1 MAQLKVKQISDF
13 VTAVAS
19 VHNGTAGTQTTADI
33 AAAKSQAISSAVSAD
48 VLLASD
54 TDVVASGLSNEL
66 LARASGDTDAIAS
79 ALSSSIVKADAA
91 QAAAELTA
99 ESKDVVRAGAASTA
113 TAAVATDLATVATD
127 LASELVTR
135 AADDSALSGRIITEK
150 DRIDAILLASNANA
164 DTFAEVVTLI
174 NSVDTTNDSAFAGYV
189 TSNNAALSTELVA
202 RADGDAAAISTA
214 ASDATAKADAAQAAA
229 ISAAASDATTKA
241 DAAESSAI
249 SSAEAKDAA
258 RAATA
263 ATNLSNA
270 ISTEVSDRNT
280 AIGVLDNDLQTQI
293 NALTSVANEEE
304 IAVFRTI
311 TSFGTVATYDLNGH
325 VAVFVNGLQVHEA
338 VGAGDGW
345 ISADGI
351 NFTVQGLGYDL
362 EAGDHIIVTGKLV

>member
-19 VHNGTAGTQTTADI
+19 VHNGTAGTQTTTDI
-33 AAAKSQAISSAVSAD
+33 AAAKSEAIASAVSAD
-48 VLLASD
+48 VVLASD
-54 TDVVASGLSNEL
+54 AIVSAVSQAEAKDVS
-66 LARASGDTDAIAS
+66 RASTAAAATSDALVSAVSQAEAKDVSRAATGATLLSDAVAVEKLRAETAEGLIDGRVTTLLGGSTEALDTFGEIKTFIDGLAAEDLTTIAAISTAVANDIVHSTAIATSLSVAIANDILALGYADQAELDAIA
-79 ALSSSIVKADAA
+79 A
-91 QAAAELTA
+91 A
-99 ESKDVVRAGAASTA
+99 ESKDV
-113 TAAVATDLATVATD
+113 
-127 LASELVTR
+127 
-135 AADDSALSGRIITEK
+135 
-150 DRIDAILLASNANA
+150 
-164 DTFAEVVTLI
+164 
-174 NSVDTTNDSAFAGYV
+174 
-189 TSNNAALSTELVA
+189 
-202 RADGDAAAISTA
+202 
-214 ASDATAKADAAQAAA
+214 
-229 ISAAASDATTKA
+229 
-241 DAAESSAI
+241 
-249 SSAEAKDAA
+249 A
-258 RAATA
+258 RAATT

>member
-19 VHNGTAGTQTTADI
+19 VHNGTAGTQTTTDI
-33 AAAKSQAISSAVSAD
+33 AAAKSEAIASAVSAD
-48 VLLASD
+48 VVLASD
-54 TDVVASGLSNEL
+54 AIVSAVSQAEAKDVSRAATAAAATSDALVSAVSQAEAKDVSRAATGATLLSDAVAVEKLRAETAEGLIDGRVTTL
-66 LARASGDTDAIAS
+66 LGGSTEALDTFGEIKTFIDGLAAEDVTTIAAISTAVANDIVHSTAIATSLSVAIANDVLAQGYADAAEADAIAS

-91 QAAAELTA
+91 EA
-99 ESKDVVRAGAASTA
+99 
-113 TAAVATDLATVATD
+113 
-127 LASELVTR
+127 
-135 AADDSALSGRIITEK
+135 
-150 DRIDAILLASNANA
+150 
-164 DTFAEVVTLI
+164 
-174 NSVDTTNDSAFAGYV
+174 
-189 TSNNAALSTELVA
+189 
-202 RADGDAAAISTA
+202 
-214 ASDATAKADAAQAAA
+214 
-229 ISAAASDATTKA
+229 
-241 DAAESSAI
+241 SAI
-249 SSAEAKDAA
+249 SSAEAKDGV

>member
-54 TDVVASGLSNEL
+54 TSDVASGLSNEL
-66 LARASGDTDAIAS
+66 IARASGDTAAIATAS
-79 ALSSSIVKADAA
+79 ADATTKADAA
-91 QAAAELTA
+91 QAAAISAA
-99 ESKDVVRAGAASTA
+99 ESKDVVRADAASTA
-113 TAAVATDLATVATD
+113 TAAVATD

-189 TSNNAALSTELVA
+189 TSNDAALSTELVA
-202 RADGDAAAISTA
+202 RADGDTAAIATA
-214 ASDATAKADAAQAAA
+214 SADATAKADAAQAAA

-280 AIGVLDNDLQTQI
+280 AIGVLDNDLQSQI
-293 NALTSVANEEE
+293 NALTGVNSEEE
-304 IAVFRTI
+304 IATYVTGA
-311 TSFGTVATYDLNGH
+311 SFATVNTFDLNGH
-325 VAVFVNGLQVHEA
+325 VAVFVNGLQIHEA

-345 ISADGI
+345 ISADGQ
-351 NFTVQGLGYDL
+351 NFNVQALGYVL